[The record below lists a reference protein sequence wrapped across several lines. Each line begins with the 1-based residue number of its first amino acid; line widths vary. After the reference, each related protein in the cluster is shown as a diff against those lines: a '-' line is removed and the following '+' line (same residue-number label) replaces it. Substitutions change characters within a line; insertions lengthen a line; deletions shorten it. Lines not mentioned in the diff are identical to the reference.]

1 MSKEAE
7 GGTQRRRIGRPEEP
21 SRFGFTGIYAVIYRM
36 LMKMFFSHVQKIPK
50 QIV

>member
-36 LMKMFFSHVQKIPK
+36 LMKMVLAMCGRFPNNV
-50 QIV
+50 